1 MYYGVLIIMKI
12 LLRLILLII
21 SFSHVNAAEESEW
34 DRVRFHNLK
43 AGETYEISSGTGFFV
58 NPNYIIT
65 NHHVVD
71 GCRNIAVR
79 GAVNA
84 ELVAL
89 VAEDP
94 NLDLAILYSS
104 VSPHR
109 VAYLRINNAEVQYGD
124 KLFAVGYPL
133 EHGKTGD
140 YVIQEGTVIKV
151 NTYQNDTSIEFT
163 NSVDHG
169 NSGGPLLDGNA
180 NVVGVVKAKKTY
192 FDSDDPNKVYNIT
205 GIAIGLD
212 SLRRFLEGHG
222 VIYSQNTSY
231 DVFTNYNL
239 DKITQEYVV
248 NIHCVK

>member
-1 MYYGVLIIMKI
+1 MKL
-12 LLRLILLII
+12 LLRLILFL
-21 SFSHVNAAEESEW
+21 FSVCQVNAAGDSEW
-34 DRVRFHNLK
+34 DRVRFHNLQ
-43 AGETYEISSGTGFFV
+43 AGQTYEISSGTGFFV

-65 NHHVVD
+65 NHHVVE
-71 GCRNIAVR
+71 GCKNIAVR
-79 GAVNA
+79 GAVDA

-89 VAEDP
+89 VADDQ

-104 VSPHR
+104 VSPDR
-109 VAYLRINNAEVQYGD
+109 VAYLRINDAEVHYGD

-133 EHGKTGD
+133 EHGKSGE
-140 YVIQEGTVIKV
+140 YVIQPGTVIKV
-151 NTYQNDTSIEFT
+151 NTFQNDTSIEFT

-169 NSGGPLLDGNA
+169 NSGGPLLDANA

-192 FDSDDPNKVYNIT
+192 FDSEDPNKVYNIT

-231 DVFTNYNL
+231 DIFTNYNL
-239 DKITQEYVV
+239 DKITKEYVV